1 MKTKIE
7 LQGDELIKKA
17 FEILIENLGIIETNR
32 FIEAIKK
39 RKIDSVK
46 RHQNWQKKL
55 DKNVFFDEIFK

>member
-17 FEILIENLGIIETNR
+17 FELLIENLGITETNR
-32 FIEAIKK
+32 FIEAIQK

-46 RHQNWQKKL
+46 RHQDWQKKL
-55 DKNVFFDEIFK
+55 DKNAFFDELFK